1 TNPNLQN
8 NIFVCNGAVALSGT
22 SSGTQNFNHN
32 DFYGCSGTPSQVQPV
47 TGDPMFVNQASD
59 WHLKP
64 GSPAMNMGAAAS
76 ITGFDGVAIDV
87 SHDMNGVVRTA
98 PWDLGIYNY

>member
-1 TNPNLQN
+1 
-8 NIFVCNGAVALSGT
+8 
-22 SSGTQNFNHN
+22 
-32 DFYGCSGTPSQVQPV
+32 V

-59 WHLKP
+59 WHLKA

-87 SHDMNGVVRTA
+87 SHDRVGVVRTA